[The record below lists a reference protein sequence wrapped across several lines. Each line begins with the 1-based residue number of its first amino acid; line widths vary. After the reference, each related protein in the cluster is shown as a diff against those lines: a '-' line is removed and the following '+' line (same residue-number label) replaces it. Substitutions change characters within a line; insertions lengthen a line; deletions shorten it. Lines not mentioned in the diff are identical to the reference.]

1 MIKECSQKKFESP
14 SNLIEFKSDEESSL
28 LGFLSSDQIL
38 TLKSFQN
45 PKIEFQIGNVTK
57 FTFLNS
63 NNSKYILC
71 FTETEENENLK
82 IFEFSN
88 SSFVEL
94 KISEIQF
101 PSGKIIEKEIFSKN
115 CLLSSIKSGGD
126 EFSIYNST
134 LHFIYIFKISKN
146 QKGINIE
153 NILNF
158 HTFSRVFSMLMTGN
172 LILLGSTSS
181 VHIYNWKLLLKKKL
195 NDINLKEGRCVY
207 LPKKTDKE
215 LIIGLNIY

>member
-1 MIKECSQKKFESP
+1 MKECSQKKFESP
-14 SNLIEFKSDEESSL
+14 SNLIEYKSDEDGFL
-28 LGFLSSDQIL
+28 IGFLSSDQKL

-45 PKIEFQIGNVTK
+45 SKIEFQIENVSK

-63 NNSKYILC
+63 NNSKFILC
-71 FTETEENENLK
+71 FMETEENFLK

-101 PSGKIIEKEIFSKN
+101 PSGKLNEKEIFSKN

-146 QKGINIE
+146 LKEIVIE

-215 LIIGLNIY
+215 QIIGF

>member
-1 MIKECSQKKFESP
+1 MMKECCQKKFESP
-14 SNLIEFKSDEESSL
+14 SNLIEYKSDEDGFL
-28 LGFLSSDQIL
+28 IGFLSSDQKL

-45 PKIEFQIGNVTK
+45 SKIEFQIENVSK

-63 NNSKYILC
+63 NNSKFILC
-71 FTETEENENLK
+71 FMETEENFLK
-82 IFEFSN
+82 ILEFSN

-101 PSGKIIEKEIFSKN
+101 PSGKLNEKEIFSKT
-115 CLLSSIKSGGD
+115 CLLTSIKSGGD

-146 QKGINIE
+146 VKEIVIE

-215 LIIGLNIY
+215 QIIGF